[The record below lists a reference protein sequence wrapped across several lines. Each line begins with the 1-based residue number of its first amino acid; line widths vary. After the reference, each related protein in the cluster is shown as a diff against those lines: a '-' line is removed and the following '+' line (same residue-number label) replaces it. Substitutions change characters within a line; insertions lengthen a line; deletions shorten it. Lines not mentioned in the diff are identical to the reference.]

1 MKNKFIVYG
10 ILSVLSFVGCD
21 KEDDLSWN
29 GERTNWFEI
38 QDKPGRFNQLAYQ
51 VYRESGLPI
60 FVNDTIGTEIRGT
73 DAYGEPIIHHEM
85 FVVGYSIT
93 SQLGEAGF
101 VLSSDTANMLK
112 AVELIRDRVIPN
124 LPLNYCIV
132 LILFFWW
139 IRCIRLI
146 TIGRRI
152 LNLGR
157 IICKPRIVTEV

>member
-60 FVNDTIGTEIRGT
+60 FVNDTIGTEVRGT
-73 DAYGEPIIHHEM
+73 DAYGEPM
-85 FVVGYSIT
+85 LSVT
-93 SQLGEAGF
+93 
-101 VLSSDTANMLK
+101 VLLHNWGKRVSCCRPIL
-112 AVELIRDRVIPN
+112 LI
-124 LPLNYCIV
+124 C
-132 LILFFWW
+132 
-139 IRCIRLI
+139 
-146 TIGRRI
+146 
-152 LNLGR
+152 
-157 IICKPRIVTEV
+157 